1 LKPVRK
7 ADAFSTSRFTSIVI
21 KRLQVA
27 PWSAGYQVFNA
38 RRYQASI
45 ERSRPRKTWR
55 FLQAKEG
62 LKRISCGKVDCSRK
76 NQDKLVAGADRDQR
90 HKSANNARLSEY
102 VLWKNRYAQVSPC
115 FQSRVHPEYID
126 KARDIEGLSTK
137 EISDTVLTST
147 CNTSINDKLRYE
159 RKRQVSTPSRKKCGH
174 LLRTSPEEREPWVLA
189 ESSRQAKRRR
199 HGPYYYKRFDFCKPV
214 LH

>member
-1 LKPVRK
+1 VRRGRCK
-7 ADAFSTSRFTSIVI
+7 DSHATTGTSLIIVVRLHTFKTGDNDITSDEIMT
-21 KRLQVA
+21 LG
-27 PWSAGYQVFNA
+27 SLAG
-38 RRYQASI
+38 S
-45 ERSRPRKTWR
+45 
-55 FLQAKEG
+55 
-62 LKRISCGKVDCSRK
+62 
-76 NQDKLVAGADRDQR
+76 DRDQR

-174 LLRTSPEEREPWVLA
+174 LLRTSPEER
-189 ESSRQAKRRR
+189 
-199 HGPYYYKRFDFCKPV
+199 KP
-214 LH
+214 